1 MILHEKFTHL
11 LPLCGVRSIMFPF
24 VSPMPGQSDVF
35 LFALVLCRI
44 AGLFAALPIFGGRRV
59 PTRIKVITVLAITVV
74 CMPILNISSPPTP
87 GDAFTLGL
95 LVASELMIGLTLA
108 FITQIIFAAIE
119 LSGQIVGLQMG
130 FSISSVID
138 PTMGNQMQIMSV
150 MQTLLATLFFLA
162 LNIHHVFI
170 RAIVDSF
177 TIIPIGGWSMNEAL
191 IKILVTKTAD
201 VFTLGVRLAAP
212 VMVALL
218 LTSVVL
224 GIMAR
229 SFPQM
234 NVFMVSFPLNI
245 GIGFMVLGMT
255 LLLFFQV
262 LEVAFGNLAE
272 QVTILF
278 RVLAKGG

>member
-1 MILHEKFTHL
+1 
-11 LPLCGVRSIMFPF
+11 MFPF
-24 VSPMPGQSDVF
+24 VSPLPGPSEVF

-44 AGLFAALPIFGGRRV
+44 AGLFAAMPVFGGRRL
-59 PTRIKVITVLAITVV
+59 PNKVKIVAVLAITMV
-74 CMPILNISSPPTP
+74 CLPILQITPPP
-87 GDAFTLGL
+87 VPENSLAMGL
-95 LVASELMIGLTLA
+95 LVLREVMVGLTLA
-108 FITQIIFAAIE
+108 FITQIIFAAVE

-130 FSISSVID
+130 FSIASVID

-150 MQTLLATLFFLA
+150 MQSLLATLFFFS

-177 TIIPIGGWSMNEAL
+177 SVIPLGGWKMSEAL
-191 IKILVTKTAD
+191 IHFLIKVTTD
-201 VFTLGVRLAAP
+201 VFILGVRLAAP

-229 SFPQM
+229 AFPQM

-245 GIGFMVLGMT
+245 GLGFMVLGMT
-255 LLLFFQV
+255 LLLFFHV
-262 LEVAFGNLAE
+262 LEIAFGNLSG
-272 QVTILF
+272 QVVTLF
-278 RVLAKGG
+278 RLLAKGG